1 MKNNIL
7 NKKIGELDIV
17 QVLQKID
24 KGALKVCETEDI
36 KEIEKILE
44 TLLYVPNENIKLQI
58 IDTLLDY
65 LSGRF
70 SDISYKIKVFV
81 AYQDTEPCGFIISD
95 LNPEYKSYSRKCG
108 TFGWLHAGDIEVC
121 KNLLMKCE
129 IFAKENKVRRIRGPI
144 NFPKN
149 AMGYG
154 LQIEGFDQPQLYGV
168 AFNDPNSNL
177 YDFLFALGYE
187 VESEYTCVEV
197 LEESWKKGNTLARN
211 LKLCCLTLDELVQKV
226 DDIIELAHDSFSTV
240 LPDTSGGG
248 RENVL
253 ELIELAINVPKPY
266 FHHKFCYDPYE
277 RYAHIPEFIEAWEE
291 ADLENIITVFPL
303 VLERKTNLLVGM
315 LIGVL
320 DYYQYWNGNYISRV
334 NVHTAMVRKGYNGMG
349 VFSSLN
355 NFGQATNRSMR
366 GITYYEGTAIWT
378 KNSKGVNNERA
389 IKSIF
394 PHCKPIRRHI
404 MWQKRI

>member
-108 TFGWLHAGDIEVC
+108 TFGWLHAGNIEVC

-334 NVHTAMVRKGYNGMG
+334 NVHTAMVRKGYNGRG

-394 PHCKPIRRHI
+394 PHCKPIRRHVVL
-404 MWQKRI
+404 QKRI

>member
-44 TLLYVPNENIKLQI
+44 TLLYVPNENIKPQI

-108 TFGWLHAGDIEVC
+108 TFGWLHAGNREVC

-129 IFAKENKVRRIRGPI
+129 AFARENKVRRIRGPI

-154 LQIEGFDQPQLYGV
+154 LQTEGFDQPLLYGV
-168 AFNDPNSNL
+168 AFNNPKSHL
-177 YDFLFALGYE
+177 YELLSSLGYE
-187 VESEYTCVEV
+187 VESEYTCVDV
-197 LEESWKKGNTLARN
+197 MEESWKKGNSLARN
-211 LKLCCLTLDELVQKV
+211 LNLCCLTLDELIEKV
-226 DDIIELAHDSFSTV
+226 DDIVELARDSFSTI

-253 ELIELAINVPKPY
+253 KLIDLAISVPKPY
-266 FHHKFCYDPYE
+266 FHHKICYNPYE
-277 RYAHIPEFIEAWEE
+277 RYIHIPEFIEAWKE
-291 ADLENIITVFPL
+291 ADLENMITVFPMA
-303 VLERKTNLLVGM
+303 LERKTNKLVGM

-349 VFSSLN
+349 IFSSLN

-389 IKSIF
+389 INSIF
-394 PHCKPIRRHI
+394 PHCKPIRRHV

>member
-44 TLLYVPNENIKLQI
+44 TLLYVPNENIKPQI

-108 TFGWLHAGDIEVC
+108 TFGWLHAGNIEVC

-303 VLERKTNLLVGM
+303 VLERKTNLLVGI

-394 PHCKPIRRHI
+394 PHCKPIRRHV